1 MVMTPD
7 AIRAARRQLRLTQSG
22 LAAALRLANPD
33 TNGKRTIRNWE
44 TGSTSISGPASVA
57 LEALL
62 SGWKSEA
69 VDPTPA

>member
-1 MVMTPD
+1 MAMTPD

-44 TGSTSISGPASVA
+44 TGSTPISGPASVA
-57 LEALL
+57 LEAFL